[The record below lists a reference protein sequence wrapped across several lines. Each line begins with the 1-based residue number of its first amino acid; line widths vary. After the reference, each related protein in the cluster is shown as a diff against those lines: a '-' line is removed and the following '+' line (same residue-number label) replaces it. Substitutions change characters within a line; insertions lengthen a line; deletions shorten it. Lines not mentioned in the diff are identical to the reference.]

1 MRIIRLLLATILLA
15 AVSEPGFAQ
24 RLAAPSSTRAPEEWS
39 NPRRTVLVGTVRT
52 PTYGVSRRIKVRTAD
67 GDVTVTVDPQTP
79 IYEYDERLSVHDLD
93 QGDRVRIVGYWEGRD
108 RLRASRIDVD
118 LPPPPI
124 RERARGYRSTLEP
137 TPMPVVT
144 IIGQLVSYDEN
155 RDRMRL
161 STRDGDRI
169 VIANGTPAYVRGNRI
184 SRGNM
189 RQGDRVRAT
198 GYWNGHEILA
208 TRVELAY

>member
-1 MRIIRLLLATILLA
+1 MRIIRQMRIIRLLLATILLA
-15 AVSEPGFAQ
+15 AVSAPGFAQ
-24 RLAAPSSTRAPEEWS
+24 RLAAPDYRSDDYYLRDPSATAPSRADRYRAASSVDLT
-39 NPRRTVLVGTVRT
+39 GTV
-52 PTYGVSRRIKVRTAD
+52 SS
-67 GDVTVTVDPQTP
+67 VD
-79 IYEYDERLSVHDLD
+79 
-93 QGDRVRIVGYWEGRD
+93 RD
-108 RLRASRIDVD
+108 RESIRLRTSRGLRVD